1 MWRFHQFPEIQ
12 NSIFIPGWT
21 WIHDPSAPASSANPT
36 GAYHHNRLNYAFLKS
51 MFFSFKRGVGVGWGG
66 WGGVPEC
73 LFPLYCFRPVI
84 DFKPEPGV
92 LSKGNKHDRERPS
105 GSSSLITSCWEAYRS
120 HCGVLSFA
128 YHRTLLGSVRMRHT
142 YVWRRHAQ
150 EQTFENSI
158 RSSSKLLGAM
168 PTERP
173 NRACG
178 CSVLRE
184 SIQLLRSESVMI
196 TGWLRLSSVNGSS
209 FIMAWKTLGCF
220 QVSKVIVQAK
230 GSASEGSGTIL
241 LHRLSFAYCVPYT
254 HISPFTIPTAS
265 HILLWR

>member
-51 MFFSFKRGVGVGWGG
+51 MFFFFPLKEGVG

-92 LSKGNKHDRERPS
+92 LSKDNKHDPELPS

-142 YVWRRHAQ
+142 YVCGDATH
-150 EQTFENSI
+150 
-158 RSSSKLLGAM
+158 RSRPLKILFALQVNFWELCQQRGRTEPVGA
-168 PTERP
+168 
-173 NRACG
+173 
-178 CSVLRE
+178 V
-184 SIQLLRSESVMI
+184 
-196 TGWLRLSSVNGSS
+196 
-209 FIMAWKTLGCF
+209 F
-220 QVSKVIVQAK
+220 
-230 GSASEGSGTIL
+230 
-241 LHRLSFAYCVPYT
+241 
-254 HISPFTIPTAS
+254 
-265 HILLWR
+265 